1 MGKNDNK
8 YFYAKIELSKKTQKE
23 LKKLAIDE
31 EVSQQVLIGKA
42 VEEFLARKK
51 KAGSG

>member
-31 EVSQQVLIGKA
+31 EVSQQALIGKA
-42 VEEFLARKK
+42 VEEFLERKK

>member
-8 YFYAKIELSKKTQKE
+8 YFYAKIELSKETQKE

-42 VEEFLARKK
+42 IEEFLERKK

>member
-31 EVSQQVLIGKA
+31 EVSQQALIGKA
-42 VEEFLARKK
+42 VEEFLERKK
-51 KAGSG
+51 NASSG